1 MKFEGVNRLLILPA
15 AKPDSPEKSGPRDAS
30 YSPGNAC
37 AIIPGA
43 MADKLPMISSVHFE
57 QTPERLKIVLPV
69 RRKWPYLLLYSALM
83 VTWAGM
89 LVWGVIFLVQ
99 ILRSGESYRFV
110 FAAMI
115 LILMFILYRFGRL
128 LRRQWAQFFSG
139 REVIF
144 INLEELI
151 VRRPISIWGN
161 TDVYDMQHVT
171 PFYESEAPPALA
183 FDYGYRHVYIG
194 EALTTEARTALRQFL
209 NQAYF
214 PGKAAG
220 GHR

>member
-1 MKFEGVNRLLILPA
+1 
-15 AKPDSPEKSGPRDAS
+15 
-30 YSPGNAC
+30 
-37 AIIPGA
+37 
-43 MADKLPMISSVHFE
+43 
-57 QTPERLKIVLPV
+57 
-69 RRKWPYLLLYSALM
+69 M
-83 VTWAGM
+83 VIWVGM

-115 LILMFILYRFGRL
+115 LILMFVLYRFGRF

-171 PFYESEAPPALA
+171 PFYESQSPPALA
-183 FDYGYRHVYIG
+183 FDYGYRHIYFG
-194 EALTTEARTALRQFL
+194 EALVAEARSTLRQFL
-209 NQAYF
+209 NQVYF
-214 PGKAAG
+214 PGKTPG
-220 GHR
+220 GPA